1 MGCPAQ
7 RREIVHEPAG
17 GVFTDI
23 SKISYS
29 DDKLFLYRTLL
40 YPQPLLF
47 DSTHLSKEGN
57 YFFDK
62 GIPVIYE
69 ESSSCNDGLKK
80 IGIDD
85 FSILFPYSVSD
96 TIIITFHDFT
106 NVIDTNKYYIA
117 NADTIIS
124 TQHLSFDGD
133 LKKWLI
139 PEMAILNL
147 IK

>member
-1 MGCPAQ
+1 MGCPSQ
-7 RREIVHEPAG
+7 RMEIVHEPAG
-17 GVFTDI
+17 GVFKDI
-23 SKISYS
+23 AKINYS

-57 YFFDK
+57 YIFDK

-69 ESSSCNDGLKK
+69 EESSCNSSLKK
-80 IGIDD
+80 IGIDN
-85 FSILFPYSVSD
+85 FTILFPFSTSD

-106 NVIDTNKYYIA
+106 NVLDTNKYYIT

-124 TQHLSFDGD
+124 TQHLSFDED

-139 PEMAILNL
+139 PEIAIINL